1 MVAMYI
7 IGGVLIALA
16 VVLTIMILMQTGK
29 DKSLSGAITGG
40 STDTFFGKSGGS
52 KKEKALF
59 RGTLVCSVLFA
70 VLTVV
75 LSILL
80 A

>member
-1 MVAMYI
+1 MVANI

-16 VVLTIMILMQTGK
+16 VALTIMVLLQTGK

-52 KKEKALF
+52 KRDKILF
-59 RGTLVCSVLFA
+59 RLTLVGSIIFA
-70 VLTVV
+70 ILTIAMV
-75 LSILL
+75 ILKL
-80 A
+80 K